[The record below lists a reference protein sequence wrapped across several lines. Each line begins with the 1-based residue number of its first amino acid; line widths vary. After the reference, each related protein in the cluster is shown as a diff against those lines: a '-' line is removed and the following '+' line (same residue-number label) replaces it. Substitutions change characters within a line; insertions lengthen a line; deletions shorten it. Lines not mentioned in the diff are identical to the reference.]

1 MIFFVTDRKGYFLKK
16 NFSKFHIK
24 FAFVNSDFPTFYMKW
39 PYLIFFLSNR
49 CNKKTVLCLPPGPQ
63 DGQFIWKRFLWW
75 GILEFKQNLEHWF
88 TRFHTLVWFF
98 YEIVS
103 SHLTQIVS
111 PESGTN
117 HYCVTFL
124 EKLSKNNFFHPVSFL
139 VKIVVNLLSFAKR
152 RIIEPK

>member
-1 MIFFVTDRKGYFLKK
+1 MYLLIQIFRRFTWNG
-16 NFSKFHIK
+16 HIL
-24 FAFVNSDFPTFYMKW
+24 F
-39 PYLIFFLSNR
+39 FFLSNR

-98 YEIVS
+98 YEIFS

-111 PESGTN
+111 PKSSWDINRWCETFFGKTDQKQFFSSSIICSENSCEFAFFLPKGESLN
-117 HYCVTFL
+117 
-124 EKLSKNNFFHPVSFL
+124 LSSLTLIRDSNLIQVSHA
-139 VKIVVNLLSFAKR
+139 LSF
-152 RIIEPK
+152 

>member
-1 MIFFVTDRKGYFLKK
+1 MYLLIQIFRCFTWNG
-16 NFSKFHIK
+16 HIL
-24 FAFVNSDFPTFYMKW
+24 FFP
-39 PYLIFFLSNR
+39 SNR

-111 PESGTN
+111 PKSSWDINRWCE
-117 HYCVTFL
+117 TFFGKTDQKQL
-124 EKLSKNNFFHPVSFL
+124 FSPSIIFSEKN
-139 VKIVVNLLSFAKR
+139 VNVLSFAKR
-152 RIIEPK
+152 IIIEPSLTLIRDSNLIQVSHDLSF

>member
-1 MIFFVTDRKGYFLKK
+1 MAISYFF
-16 NFSKFHIK
+16 
-24 FAFVNSDFPTFYMKW
+24 P
-39 PYLIFFLSNR
+39 SNR

-98 YEIVS
+98 YEIVL

-111 PESGTN
+111 PESGWDTN
-117 HYCVTFL
+117 HWCVTFL
-124 EKLSKNNFFHPVSFL
+124 EKLSKNTFFHPVSFL

-152 RIIEPK
+152 RIIEPSLTPGAPVGLWTWGHVHTKFCQPP